1 MGVAKDI
8 NNKDSS
14 SGIQIL
20 SMNEFAE
27 SIIND
32 GLTEEMG
39 TIHEA
44 YLQLKD
50 ELIKS
55 NEITSKLTYINPD
68 FKQLIGFLIF
78 YSLNF

>member
-1 MGVAKDI
+1 
-8 NNKDSS
+8 
-14 SGIQIL
+14 
-20 SMNEFAE
+20 MNDFAE

-55 NEITSKLTYINPD
+55 NEIKSKLTYINPD
-68 FKQLIGFLIF
+68 FKQLIGFSFIF
-78 YSLNF
+78 DIIFINFLYEKILF